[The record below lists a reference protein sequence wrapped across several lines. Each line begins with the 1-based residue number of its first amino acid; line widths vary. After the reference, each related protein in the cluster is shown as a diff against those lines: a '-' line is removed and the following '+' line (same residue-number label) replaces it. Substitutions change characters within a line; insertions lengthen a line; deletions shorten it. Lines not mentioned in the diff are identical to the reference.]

1 MFLIDVFKELN
12 IILLSVKSVNFY
24 GPKSD
29 FVVSG
34 SDCGHIYIWDKNTEA
49 IVQRKHADANGIV
62 IIYIFLFWKFS
73 DLIFSVRLMY

>member
-1 MFLIDVFKELN
+1 MFLIDVFKELS

-62 IIYIFLFWKFS
+62 IIYIFLF
-73 DLIFSVRLMY
+73 